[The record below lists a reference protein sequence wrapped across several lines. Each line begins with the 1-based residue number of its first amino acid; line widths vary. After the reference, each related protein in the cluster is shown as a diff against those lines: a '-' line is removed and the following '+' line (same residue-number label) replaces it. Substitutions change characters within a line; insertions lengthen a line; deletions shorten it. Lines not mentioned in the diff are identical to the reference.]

1 MEARCP
7 FCRRVEEGRF
17 TDQVGQVVAFPDEF
31 PLTPGHLLVVPR
43 AHQADFFELDE
54 TVQSDVWRLLAQL
67 RRSTQESLAPDGYNV
82 GINVGDAAGQTVGHA
97 HVHLIPR
104 YAGDVSDPR
113 GGVRWVV
120 PDNAAYWAAE

>member
-1 MEARCP
+1 MPIR
-7 FCRRVEEGRF
+7 RRVEEGRF
-17 TDQVGQVVAFPDEF
+17 TDKVGHVVAFPDEF

-43 AHQADFFELDE
+43 PHQADFFELDG

-67 RRSTQESLAPDGYNV
+67 RRSTQESLAPDGSNV

-113 GGVRWVV
+113 VACAG
-120 PDNAAYWAAE
+120 